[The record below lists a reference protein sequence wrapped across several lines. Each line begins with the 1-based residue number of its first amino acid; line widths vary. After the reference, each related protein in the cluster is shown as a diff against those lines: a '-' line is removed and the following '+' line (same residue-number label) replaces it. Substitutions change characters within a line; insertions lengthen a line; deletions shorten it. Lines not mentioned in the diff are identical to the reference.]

1 MGDLNHFLLYSETED
16 DWETR
21 VQDAILEKCGEGVK
35 ILHIRVDIGSREGCV
50 YMKCMSQEDAG
61 KAYRA
66 LHGCWFDGM
75 CNKNY
80 NSYSLKLN
88 TGCWRPSHIKFSQ
101 NFANITEK

>member
-1 MGDLNHFLLYSETED
+1 MQICKYNTQVVVYNLKSIMDDLNCSVLLYSETED

-50 YMKCMSQEDAG
+50 YLKCMSQEDAG

-66 LHGCWFDGM
+66 LHGCWFDGA
-75 CNKNY
+75 
-80 NSYSLKLN
+80 L
-88 TGCWRPSHIKFSQ
+88 
-101 NFANITEK
+101 

>member
-1 MGDLNHFLLYSETED
+1 M
-16 DWETR
+16 
-21 VQDAILEKCGEGVK
+21 QDAILEKCGEGVK

-75 CNKNY
+75 
-80 NSYSLKLN
+80 SYLFCKLLEHWQIF
-88 TGCWRPSHIKFSQ
+88 GVIIVKFSQ
-101 NFANITEK
+101 NLDSINKKFITNYTLYVYLYLLKNLKI

>member
-1 MGDLNHFLLYSETED
+1 MTDLNFFVDSETED

-50 YMKCMSQEDAG
+50 YMKCMSQKDAG
-61 KAYRA
+61 EAYRA

-75 CNKNY
+75 CYKKAHVLSPLY
-80 NSYSLKLN
+80 LIFK
-88 TGCWRPSHIKFSQ
+88 Q
-101 NFANITEK
+101 NVA